1 MKNKHKTLEYPSGA
15 RLLYAG
21 RYAGTHDVGW
31 HVHDAPELILVT
43 AGHCRMSAGRDL
55 WFDGRPGT
63 LYVLP
68 RGLAQYHRSDAFT
81 QDIYLV
87 YHAPEHLF
95 NSSTPRTLEI
105 PLDGLAARLFDA
117 IGTLYLSPA
126 AGDAAPVLN
135 ALLLALLEE
144 LNRQERR
151 QSLHC
156 ARHPSLQRAVEF
168 LEANLNRNLTMAEV
182 ARRAAM
188 SPSQLTVLFRREF
201 GRAPLK
207 QHMKWR
213 LHLAAR
219 LLGGRVQGVK
229 EAAAATG
236 FADTNYFIRRFRQQ
250 FGKPPA
256 AWLKTEDGIP
266 PQARPGTADGHSQF
280 LE

>member
-1 MKNKHKTLEYPSGA
+1 M
-15 RLLYAG
+15 LYAG

-43 AGHCRMSAGRDL
+43 AGRCRMSAGRDL

-68 RGLAQYHRSDAFT
+68 RGLAQYHRSDTFM

-95 NSSTPRTLEI
+95 NSTTPRTLET
-105 PLDGLAARLFDA
+105 PLDGLAARLFDE
-117 IGTLYLSPA
+117 IGMLYLSPA
-126 AGDAAPVLN
+126 AEDAAPVLN
-135 ALLLALLEE
+135 ALLLGLLEE

-151 QSLHC
+151 QSRNRS
-156 ARHPSLQRAVEF
+156 RHPALQRAVAF
-168 LEANLNRNLTMAEV
+168 MEANLNRHLTMAEV
-182 ARRAAM
+182 ARRAAL
-188 SPSQLTVLFRREF
+188 SPSQLTVLFQREF

-207 QHMKWR
+207 QHMEWR
-213 LHLAAR
+213 MNLAAR
-219 LLGGRVQGVK
+219 LLGGHVQGVK
-229 EAAAATG
+229 EVATAVG
-236 FADTNYFIRRFRQQ
+236 VADTNYFIRRFRQQ

-256 AWLKTEDGIP
+256 TWLKTEDGIP
-266 PQARPGTADGHSQF
+266 PQARPGTAAGHSQF